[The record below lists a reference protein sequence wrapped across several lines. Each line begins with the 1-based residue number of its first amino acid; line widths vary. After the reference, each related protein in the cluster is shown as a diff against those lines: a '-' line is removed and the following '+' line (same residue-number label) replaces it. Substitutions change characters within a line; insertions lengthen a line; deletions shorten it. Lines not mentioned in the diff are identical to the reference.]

1 MCKYASFVLTKEREY
16 WLEES
21 DSHEEIISKNG
32 LHADGALGPNI
43 LRIEL
48 TPPEGDWNDFGSW
61 RYRIDQDTRSEWFD
75 AERDEKRARAALAL
89 RSVAG
94 FVIPGYLNLY
104 GCTGLKELPE
114 NLKVRGYLSL
124 PDHLKKGA

>member
-1 MCKYASFVLTKEREY
+1 MCKFASFVLTKDREY
-16 WLEES
+16 WLAES

-48 TPPEGDWNDFGSW
+48 TPPAEDWSDFGAW
-61 RYRIDQDTRSEWFD
+61 NYRIDQDMGPEWYD
-75 AERDEKRARAALAL
+75 AEKDEKRARAALAL

-94 FVIPGYLNLY
+94 FVIPGDLNLD